1 MNDPVDSRQ
10 STFRTLMRVAAH
22 LLFWGWNAVFLALVL
37 FGIGP
42 LVGAALVIETIHGL
56 VPWTMT
62 AAVVAVVIIPVA
74 ATALGAMR
82 LRRDPGR
89 LFRLFYAVEMPLFA
103 MALGRLFLVRD
114 LTPAVGL
121 LLVAASVAVGSYLY
135 RLVRGA
141 EETSPRAALLALAG
155 DAVGL
160 AVAAYAAAVLF
171 FFALPVGAMM
181 VVGFFRFEWLR
192 AIFEGLSRSPAMVL
206 LFVAG
211 FTLFVVSASLFALA
225 PPVLITLFVRR
236 FLAGFR
242 AASAVVGRRRA
253 ALGSLA
259 TVATLAV
266 AVVIAARQPHH
277 AALAM
282 LASPPEGD
290 AARLARLGAAST
302 LRAGL
307 IHAYLAPWRH
317 LGDASRHGAVRDLWQ
332 RDLGSG
338 SALAEAAQG
347 AFNGIARPFLF
358 EGESHEG
365 ARRVA
370 ADRYAG
376 FFDRSIQ
383 HGEKDEIL
391 GALAATWSR
400 EDREAGLLTAGERKV
415 RVARQEVRVI
425 SEDGALAEIELHE
438 VYENQTSDPQEVLYF
453 LSLPETAAITGL
465 WLGEVERREDAF
477 AFTVSPR
484 GAAQRVYR
492 AEVQARRDPALM
504 EQVGPRQYRLRAF
517 PIAARARAGGARSRG
532 EVFLPPASGQAMHLW
547 VRFRVLADQGA
558 FALPRLIEAR
568 NAYRDRSTAR
578 LVEGRD
584 PRLAPEVWLPPSIPA
599 KAKAPRELRAR
610 IDAGT
615 VIVARPEPAPVA
627 LPGGK
632 RLAVVVDRSFSM
644 SPRARDLTAAL
655 TFVRE
660 RVARDNDVDLYLTSA
675 TSRGEPASRVEDP
688 GALDPASIVFYG
700 GQDPA
705 DLLSQF
711 ADLRGETAYDGVVVL
726 TDEGGFDLAGP
737 KREARDLG
745 APVWMVHLGGA
756 PAPGYDDA
764 TLATIQQRGGGVVTR
779 VEDAFTRLAASAAH
793 AGDPRDLGWA
803 DGYRFS
809 LVEGDDAPDS
819 AFAPIAAH
827 RFIPIAARTRP
838 LDDVHRIA
846 RDASVVSPFSSMI
859 VLVNDAQRE
868 ALRRAE
874 AEANRFDRDTENGE
888 ASLRAPPAALGGGLT
903 GTPEPEEW
911 ALLALVALGLA
922 WVAKKPSWLSWGLR
936 PQTPG

>member
-1 MNDPVDSRQ
+1 MNDPVDFRR
-10 STFRTLMRVAAH
+10 STFRTLMKIAPH
-22 LLFWGWNAVFLALVL
+22 LLFWGWNVVFLALVL
-37 FGIGP
+37 FGVGP
-42 LVGAALVIETIHGL
+42 LVGAALVLETIHGL

-62 AAVVAVVIIPVA
+62 AAVAAVVLTPVA

-82 LRRDPGR
+82 LRRDPGQ

-103 MALGRLFLVRD
+103 MALSRLFLVRD

-141 EETSPRAALLALAG
+141 EETTPRAALLALAG

-192 AIFEGLSRSPAMVL
+192 AIFEGLSRSPALVL
-206 LFVAG
+206 LLAAG
-211 FTLFVVSASLFALA
+211 FTLFVLSASIFALA

-259 TVATLAV
+259 TVATLAL
-266 AVVIAARQPHH
+266 AVVISARQPHH

-307 IHAYLAPWRH
+307 VHAYLAPWRH
-317 LGDASRHGAVRDLWQ
+317 LGDVSRHGAVRDLWQ
-332 RDLGSG
+332 QELGSG

-358 EGESHEG
+358 EGESHES
-365 ARRVA
+365 ARRAA

-383 HGEKDEIL
+383 HGEKDTIL

-425 SEDGALAEIELHE
+425 SEEGALAEIEIHE

-465 WLGEVERREDAF
+465 WLGEVELREDAF

-517 PIAARARAGGARSRG
+517 PIAPRQWSARGRMD
-532 EVFLPPASGQAMHLW
+532 VFPAPAASKPMHLW
-547 VRFRVLADQGA
+547 VRYRVLADQGA
-558 FALPRLIEAR
+558 FALPHLIEAR
-568 NAYRDRSTAR
+568 NAYRDRRTAR

-584 PRLAPEVWLPPSIPA
+584 PRLAPDLWLPPSIPA

-627 LPGGK
+627 LPAGK

-655 TFVRE
+655 GFVRD

-675 TSRGEPASRVEDP
+675 ASRGEPASRVDDP

-711 ADLRGETAYDGVVVL
+711 AELRGEAAYDGVVVL

-809 LVEGDDAPDS
+809 LVDGDDAPDS

-874 AEANRFDRDTENGE
+874 AQANRFDRDTENGE
-888 ASLRAPPAALGGGLT
+888 ASLRAPPPALGGGLT

-922 WVAKKPSWLSWGLR
+922 WVAKKQANAARLGGAAAGGGL
-936 PQTPG
+936 